1 MLEFVTK
8 FGFAPIFLLAVMV
21 RKNFQGD
28 FALPQE
34 SVKVNCVCLQNCR
47 AVINPLLRNV
57 VKWSDTL

>member
-21 RKNFQGD
+21 RKNCQSD

-34 SVKVNCVCLQNCR
+34 SVKVNVF
-47 AVINPLLRNV
+47 VYKIVELLL
-57 VKWSDTL
+57 TLYFVMS